1 MSLHNFVYSNLRN
14 VYQTRKDEI
23 IKKQEE
29 ENHEIR
35 TKLYELQTQL
45 SFAQQHCPNRMIRIQ
60 EMIQE
65 CQQQL
70 KQDRLQIFEQ
80 NCMVY
85 LEKVN
90 NQNMTLYDIERF
102 YETMGIIYRPNN
114 YLNATKHENGNGN
127 GNGNG
132 YGNGSHDNV
141 YICSTCDV
149 QRYFDEYE
157 AYCICP
163 NCGNSVA
170 NQRDSHETEE
180 NLQHTI
186 QFEYDRM
193 NHLREYLNQI
203 IKAEENVSTIPK
215 HIIRGI
221 KRLILRENIKNRAM
235 ITPRRIKD
243 WLKRDLKM
251 PKYSEK
257 VYSILYAVC
266 KIRPP
271 KITKHVETK
280 FYEMFDKIQKPF
292 AKHVPAGRVHFFNYG
307 HLLRKFS
314 ELLDQRHLLSV
325 FPSLKGTDRIHFQDE
340 IWKKCCQDCGWKY
353 IPSV

>member
-1 MSLHNFVYSNLRN
+1 MSLHSFVYSNLRS

-23 IKKQEE
+23 IKEIQTEINDLRVKNDELKQE
-29 ENHEIR
+29 
-35 TKLYELQTQL
+35 LYI
-45 SFAQQHCPNRMIRIQ
+45 SQQHYPNRMIRIQ
-60 EMIQE
+60 EMIHENIQKIKYQQE
-65 CQQQL
+65 I
-70 KQDRLQIFEQ
+70 RLQQFEE
-80 NCMVY
+80 NCQGY
-85 LEKVN
+85 LEQIQ
-90 NQNMTLYDIERF
+90 NQSMDIYDIERF
-102 YETMGIIYRPNN
+102 YETMGVLYRPNV
-114 YLNATKHENGNGN
+114 YLNATKYESKYESKSFVYDSNK
-127 GNGNG
+127 
-132 YGNGSHDNV
+132 
-141 YICSTCDV
+141 YICSICDTP
-149 QRYFDEYE
+149 RIFDEYL

-163 NCGNSVA
+163 KCGNSVA
-170 NQRDSHETEE
+170 NQRDIRETEE

-203 IKAEENVSTIPK
+203 IKAEENVASIPK
-215 HIIRGI
+215 SVIRGI
-221 KRLILRENIKNRAM
+221 KRQILRENIKNRAM
-235 ITPRRIKD
+235 ITPKRIKD

-257 VYSILYAVC
+257 VYSILFAVC

-271 KITKHVETK
+271 KITKQVEAK
-280 FYEMFDKIQKPF
+280 FYEMFEKIQKPF
-292 AKHVPAGRVHFFNYG
+292 ARHVPTGRVHFFNYG

-340 IWKKCCQDCGWKY
+340 IWKKCCQDNGWKY